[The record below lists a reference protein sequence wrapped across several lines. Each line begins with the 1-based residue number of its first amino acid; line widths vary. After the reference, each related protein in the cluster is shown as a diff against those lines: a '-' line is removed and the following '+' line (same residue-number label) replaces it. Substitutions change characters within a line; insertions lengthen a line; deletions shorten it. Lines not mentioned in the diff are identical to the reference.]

1 VAFVCG
7 GLRPRECGVSDYV
20 VRLIG
25 ALGERIEAV
34 VVAAG
39 PAEAPFEV
47 ITPCMDWQLLHVL
60 RVVRVLRGLDVDL
73 VHVQYAPVSFR
84 WRRAAHLLPLL
95 IRQPVVVT
103 AHEVDALPFGHA
115 LVRYARATIA
125 TTPQHAARLKA
136 ARRLRLVPI
145 GPNIQPPPGDP
156 RPLAIEAR
164 RVLDIP
170 SAAPLV
176 VFFGFLHPVKGL
188 EYLLRAFQQ
197 VRQRYPDARL
207 VLAGG
212 WESLALPGH
221 EGPAYRDRLL
231 VLRDELGLNTAV
243 HLTGYLLDAAVSGLL
258 FAADLVALPF
268 TYGLSFKS
276 GSLLA
281 ALAHGAPVVGTCSPG
296 EDDRASDYLRRVPR
310 RDADALAKT
319 LLDLLGDPAER
330 LRLAQ
335 AGQQA
340 AKPFAWSA
348 IADAHLDV
356 YRTVLNPR

>member
-1 VAFVCG
+1 
-7 GLRPRECGVSDYV
+7 VSDYV
-20 VRLIG
+20 VRLVG
-25 ALGERIEAV
+25 ALGERVEAV

-47 ITPCMDWQLLHVL
+47 ITPCTDWGLVDVL
-60 RVVRVLRGLDVDL
+60 RVVRVLRRLEVDV

-103 AHEVDALPFGHA
+103 AHEVDALPFREA
-115 LVRYARATIA
+115 LVRYAKTTLA
-125 TTPQHAARLKA
+125 TTPQHAARLQA

-156 RPLAIEAR
+156 RQLAQEAR
-164 RVLDIP
+164 AHWKIP
-170 SAAPLV
+170 QAAPLV

-188 EYLLRAFQQ
+188 EYLVRGFQQ
-197 VRQRYPDARL
+197 VRQRLPEARL

-212 WESLALPGH
+212 WESLALPGP
-221 EGPAYRDRLL
+221 EGRAYRDRLL
-231 VLRDELGLNTAV
+231 MLRDDLGLQTAV
-243 HLTGYLLDAAVSGLL
+243 QVTGYVPDAAVSGLL
-258 FAADLVALPF
+258 FAADVVALPF

-281 ALAHGAPVVGTCSPG
+281 ALAHGAPVVGTLAPA
-296 EDDRASDYLRRVPR
+296 DDDDCARQEYLRRVAP
-310 RDADALAKT
+310 RDAGALAES

-330 LRLAQ
+330 HRLAH

-340 AKPFAWSA
+340 AAPFSWSS

-356 YRTVLNPR
+356 YRGVLNA